1 MCDLDVSF
9 TFHFRK
15 KRFTESTVIFLQN
28 GVLILNWKENKESGA
43 ICHHHWE
50 MGLMWS
56 CLLFEE
62 KLSNHA
68 THLHILELCFYKKN
82 RTQFPVYCQC
92 TQYWVHHGVAPN
104 KKKFVTFHF
113 PAQQLQKKAQKIM
126 KITFF
131 QKSIR
136 KPCLFV

>member
-1 MCDLDVSF
+1 
-9 TFHFRK
+9 
-15 KRFTESTVIFLQN
+15 
-28 GVLILNWKENKESGA
+28 
-43 ICHHHWE
+43 

-68 THLHILELCFYKKN
+68 TQLHILELCFYKKN

-92 TQYWVHHGVAPN
+92 TEYIMVWHQI